1 MVKVSNFCF
10 VKLSQNFPYRL
21 QLFLIKRVINVQ
33 ELFNTLCEY
42 FRTFLSNENETFLS
56 NGHEIFLVMIIENF

>member
-1 MVKVSNFCF
+1 MFREIVSKFSLP
-10 VKLSQNFPYRL
+10 VAAI
-21 QLFLIKRVINVQ
+21 LIKRVINVQ

>member
-1 MVKVSNFCF
+1 MFREIVSKFSLP
-10 VKLSQNFPYRL
+10 VAAI
-21 QLFLIKRVINVQ
+21 LIKRVINVQ
-33 ELFNTLCEY
+33 ELFNTLCGY

>member
-1 MVKVSNFCF
+1 MKVSNFCF
-10 VKLSQNFPYRL
+10 MGLSQNFPYRL

-42 FRTFLSNENETFLS
+42 FRTFLSNEHETFLS
-56 NGHEIFLVMIIENF
+56 NSREIFLVMIIESF